1 MKQIAVAALVGGI
14 ALTSATVARADVK
27 DSWITTKAT
36 IVLLTADGFNVKGAT
51 VDTIDGK
58 VTIHGTVTTDSDR
71 TKAGQSVLKVD
82 GVKTLDN
89 LLEVVA
95 VNKTD
100 MVTAVEDADVKTR
113 VEASLKTDTLMKDVT
128 VTSVNDGVVRLSGQ
142 ADNLN
147 ENLRAIQNAYTVAGV
162 YRVASDIETPTGK

>member
-14 ALTSATVARADVK
+14 ALTSATVVRADVK

-36 IVLLTADGFNVKGAT
+36 IVLLTTDGFNVKGAT

-58 VTIHGTVTTDSDR
+58 VTIHGTVTTDGDR

-89 LLEVVA
+89 LLQVVA
-95 VNKTD
+95 ANKTD
-100 MVTAVEDADVKTR
+100 MVAAIDDSDVELR
-113 VEASLKTDTLMKDVT
+113 VEASLKP
-128 VTSVNDGVVRLSGQ
+128 
-142 ADNLN
+142 
-147 ENLRAIQNAYTVAGV
+147 
-162 YRVASDIETPTGK
+162 TP